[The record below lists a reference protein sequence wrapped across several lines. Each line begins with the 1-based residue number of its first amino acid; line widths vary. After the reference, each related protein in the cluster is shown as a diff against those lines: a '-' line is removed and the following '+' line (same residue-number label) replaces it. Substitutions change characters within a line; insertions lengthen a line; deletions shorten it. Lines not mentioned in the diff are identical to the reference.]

1 MTKTSKPNWRAT
13 AAIATSAA
21 IATLGSAATAQ
32 AETIFGLTTTNAL
45 VSFDSTAPTMSSTAV
60 NITGLAGTNERILGI
75 DLRPATGM
83 LYGLGSAGNLYT
95 LNASTGS
102 ATFVASLMADPADA
116 TNPFSGLMGSS
127 FGIDFNPTVDRIRIT
142 SNAGQNLRINP
153 ITGLVTSD
161 AGLNGAT
168 ASISASAYTNNDKNP
183 ATGTVLYGIDGATDM
198 LYTQAPPN
206 DGVQTAVGALGVNTS
221 NVAGFDISGATGIAY
236 AALTD
241 GDTSK
246 SGLYTVNLTTGA
258 ATLVGDFGFGGATA
272 YAPPLLDI
280 SVAAIPEPG
289 SLALLAAGL
298 VGVGFASRR
307 RTGGQTS
314 R

>member
-1 MTKTSKPNWRAT
+1 MKSNTSPSWRLAGAAAAALATFAAT
-13 AAIATSAA
+13 AP
-21 IATLGSAATAQ
+21 AQ

-45 VSFDSTAPTMSSTAV
+45 VSFDSLTPTQSSATV
-60 NITGLAGTNERILGI
+60 NITGLAGSDERILGI
-75 DLRPATGM
+75 DLRPATG
-83 LYGLGSAGNLYT
+83 LLFGLGSAGNLYT

-102 ATFVASLMADPADA
+102 ATFVAALMADPADA
-116 TNPFSGLMGSS
+116 TSPFAGLAGSS
-127 FGIDFNPTVDRIRIT
+127 FGIDFNPTVDRLRIT

-153 ITGLVTSD
+153 NTGLVTTD
-161 AGLNGAT
+161 TGLNGAT
-168 ASISASAYTNNDKNP
+168 SSISASAYTNNDTNP
-183 ATGTVLYGIDGATDM
+183 ATGTALYGIDGATDM

-221 NVAGFDISGATGIAY
+221 NVAGFDISGTTGIAY

-258 ATLVGDFGFGGATA
+258 ATLVGAFGFGGATA

-280 SVAAIPEPG
+280 TVAAIPEPG
-289 SLALLAAGL
+289 SIALLAAGL
-298 VGVGFASRR
+298 IGVGFATRR
-307 RTGGQTS
+307 RA
-314 R
+314 RR